1 MNADLP
7 ERLAERLA
15 QPLAGL
21 ADDARFASNRPGPR
35 AGEIP
40 RGARFAAVLAL
51 LYPIGGQWRLPL
63 TLRPRHLPDH
73 GGQISLPG
81 GAVEPGESSL
91 AAAVR
96 EFHEELGAADAEP
109 VILGRLSPIYV
120 QVSNFRVD
128 PFVGV
133 CRQRPDF
140 RPNPAEVEELLEIPL
155 SHLLDPASL
164 ARHERSH
171 QGKTYLAPHFSWRCH
186 KIWGATCLILGELLT
201 IVESIAA
208 AGGRGHTDPA
218 S

>member
-40 RGARFAAVLAL
+40 RGARLAAVLAL
-51 LYPIGGQWRLPL
+51 LYPIGGQWHLPL

-208 AGGRGHTDPA
+208 AGGTGHADPA